1 MRIEAP
7 SADVLV
13 TGGTGFVG
21 GHLVRRLLATG
32 RRVRLLV
39 RAPNALSGEL
49 SRQCEVIRGDL
60 SDGNLLLAAVSGVQ
74 TVFHC
79 AANVRTWDSWDAYH
93 AANVDGVE
101 KLLQAIA
108 SINPG
113 LSRLVHV

>member
-1 MRIEAP
+1 M
-7 SADVLV
+7 
-13 TGGTGFVG
+13 GK
-21 GHLVRRLLATG
+21 HLVRRLLATG

-39 RAPNALSGEL
+39 RGRRIPLSGEL
-49 SRQCEVIRGDL
+49 SRRCGGDFAGDL
-60 SDGNLLLAAVSGVQ
+60 SDGNLLLAAVLAFG
-74 TVFHC
+74 TVSHC